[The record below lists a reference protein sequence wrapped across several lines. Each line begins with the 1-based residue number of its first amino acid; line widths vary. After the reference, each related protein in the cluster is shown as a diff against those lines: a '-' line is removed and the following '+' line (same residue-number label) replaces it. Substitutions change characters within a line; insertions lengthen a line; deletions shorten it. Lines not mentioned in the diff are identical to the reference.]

1 MNKRKNVL
9 ARVGNFEITRD
20 GAEHEYVRI
29 KTIDGHWGVSLRDD
43 SRMFGVWLMLCRD
56 EEMRRSVEVLLTMY
70 YHLTNMAVDKEFADD
85 FFAAFGRK
93 MERDAAAA
101 PVPTEEESDTAA
113 QEAAVIEMSQRQIE

>member
-1 MNKRKNVL
+1 MNKKKNVL

-29 KTIDGHWGVSLRDD
+29 KTIDGHWGVSFRDD

-85 FFAAFGRK
+85 FFAFGRK
-93 MERDAAAA
+93 MERDAASA
-101 PVPTEEESDTAA
+101 PVPTQEESDTAA